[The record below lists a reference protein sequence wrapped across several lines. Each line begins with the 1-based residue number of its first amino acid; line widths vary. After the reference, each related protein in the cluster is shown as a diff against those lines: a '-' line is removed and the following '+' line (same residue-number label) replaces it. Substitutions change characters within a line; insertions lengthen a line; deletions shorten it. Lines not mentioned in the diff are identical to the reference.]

1 MNGHSARRR
10 ALLAGGACG
19 PIVAST
25 ATFAQATGA
34 AAALSARDFFR
45 EPQISGVSLS
55 PDGRALAGVRFV
67 NGRRNLMVVDLA
79 SRKSL
84 IVTNFRDADV
94 ITPRWISDQRVVF
107 GLLDFTRG
115 LGDQFGSGL
124 FAIDRDAGGYR
135 QLSERSLLEERSSE
149 RMLSARTNFHSRVVD
164 GGRAGGKSGDE
175 LFVQVWSDQG
185 ARRLSSTLRR
195 LNSRTGVSSHA
206 TLGGP
211 GNVTRWVLDRNHVPR
226 VAVSLDEGITRVH
239 LRDGE
244 GAPWR
249 VIAEFGFDSGD
260 TVEPIAFD
268 GAGTLY
274 VVARNGRDLA
284 GIHRV
289 DPRAKTPAE
298 AIEKDPLF
306 SLRDYDLDGT
316 LRFSADFRVIGIDYE
331 AERRGTHWLE
341 KPWADLQ
348 ALIDGALPGRVNRL
362 TGDLGTADAPVLVH
376 SYSDQDA
383 GRYYLFDR
391 TRRQLEQIAASRPW
405 LETGRMAQTDV
416 VRYKARD
423 GLLIPAQLTL
433 PPASA
438 ASRGSR
444 KSLPLLVM
452 HYGGP
457 WVRPFHWEFDPTV
470 QFLASRGYA
479 VLMPAPRASTGFGFR
494 HFRAG
499 WKQWGLGMQD
509 DLTDG
514 ARWLID
520 KGIADEK
527 RVAFLGASYGGY
539 AAMQALAKEPDL
551 FRCAVNWVGVT
562 DPAHMHSMT
571 WTDFAALDASRLN
584 LNVLLGDAERDG
596 DQFRATS
603 PLVNAARIRQPVLM
617 AYGGLDKRVPIENGE
632 RMRAALAGH
641 NRNVEWVVYADEG
654 HGWLKEENNV
664 DFWSRVERFLAKH
677 LLA

>member
-1 MNGHSARRR
+1 MNRHSARRR
-10 ALLAGGACG
+10 ALLAAGACG
-19 PIVAST
+19 PAFAST
-25 ATFAQATGA
+25 ATFAQTA
-34 AAALSARDFFR
+34 AANVPAARDFFR
-45 EPQISGVSLS
+45 HPQIAGVSLS
-55 PDGRALAGVRFV
+55 PDGRALAGVRLV

-94 ITPRWISDQRVVF
+94 VAPRWISEQRIVF

-124 FAIDRDAGGYR
+124 FAIDKDAGSYR
-135 QLSERSLLEERSSE
+135 QLSERALVEERVNTGE
-149 RMLSARTNFHSRVVD
+149 RMLSARTTFHSRAAD
-164 GGRAGGKSGDE
+164 AGLAGGRAGDDC
-175 LFVQVWSDQG
+175 FVQIWSDQG
-185 ARRLSSTLRR
+185 ARRLSSVLRR
-195 LNSRTGVSSHA
+195 LNTRTGVS
-206 TLGGP
+206 TQVTVGGP
-211 GNVTRWVLDRNHVPR
+211 GNVVHWVLDRSLVPR
-226 VAVSLDEGITRVH
+226 VAVSLDDGTRRVH

-249 VIAEFGFDSGD
+249 VLAEYGFDSGD
-260 TVEPIAFD
+260 VVEPIAFD

-289 DPRAKTPAE
+289 DPRMKSPAE
-298 AIEKDPLF
+298 AIEKEPVF
-306 SLRDYDLDGT
+306 SLRDYDLDGQ
-316 LRFSADFRVIGIDYE
+316 LRFGPDFRVIGIDYE
-331 AERRGTHWLE
+331 GERRGTHWLD

-348 ALIDGALPGRVNRL
+348 ALVDGALPGRVNRL
-362 TGDLGTADAPVLVH
+362 TGDLGITDAPVLVF

-391 TRRQLEQIAASRPW
+391 TKKQLEQIAAVRPW
-405 LETGRMAQTDV
+405 LEPGRMAQTDV
-416 VRYKARD
+416 VHYKARD
-423 GLLIPAQLTL
+423 GLKIPAQITL
-433 PPASA
+433 PPPPKGGP
-438 ASRGSR
+438 RR
-444 KSLPLLVM
+444 NLPLVVM

-457 WVRPFHWEFDPTV
+457 WVRPFHWEFDPVV

-499 WKQWGLGMQD
+499 WKQWGLAMQD

-514 ARWLID
+514 ARWLIQQ
-520 KGIADEK
+520 GLVDEK
-527 RVAFLGASYGGY
+527 RVAFVGASYGGY

-551 FRCAVNWVGVT
+551 FRCAVNWIGLT
-562 DPAHMHSMT
+562 DPAHMFSMT
-571 WTDFAALDASRLN
+571 WTDFAALDAARLT
-584 LNVLLGDAERDG
+584 LNVLLGDPERDA

-603 PLVNAARIRQPVLM
+603 PLANAARIRQPVLM

-632 RMRAALAGH
+632 RMRAALAPH
-641 NRNVEWVVYADEG
+641 NRNVEWVVYGDEG

-664 DFWSRVERFLAKH
+664 DFWVRVERFLGRH
-677 LLA
+677 LAA